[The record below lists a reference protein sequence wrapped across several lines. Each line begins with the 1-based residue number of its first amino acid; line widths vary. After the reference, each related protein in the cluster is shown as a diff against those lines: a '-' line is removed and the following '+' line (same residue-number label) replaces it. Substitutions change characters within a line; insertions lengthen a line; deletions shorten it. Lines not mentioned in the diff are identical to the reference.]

1 MVERKHLYC
10 RVWLFLFTFQSCFF
24 VFELLIFEQ
33 SESCE
38 SVGRFQDPDT

>member
-1 MVERKHLYC
+1 MRKYGKPKIMEPN
-10 RVWLFLFTFQSCFF
+10 RI

-38 SVGRFQDPDT
+38 SVGRFKDPDT